1 MRLASVGEN
10 DVIAH
15 LLSRKGDK
23 YIRSL
28 SSYLKNISTERVR
41 TSKNPRRQSFHEI
54 FIMFDTFDEG
64 VLNLEMFEAAL
75 REMGHTPSHAEA
87 SRLARFL
94 SSDSPPTENVSY
106 ASFME
111 WCAVG
116 LQGAQK
122 RRHMAGSSLVGRAA
136 NIIFRSSGAFR
147 FKAAKMAFREAAK
160 WAIRIHAVQDFRGYS
175 YGESDGNEGKRGES
189 ETKQEKVGAKKEK
202 QEKKEKKKKKKKK
215 KRRKRKTVDKST
227 ISGSFLQNLNTKRR
241 GGKPP
246 RYKDRLIPFPTL
258 SALNDHLSLPKE
270 SREEIHRRWEP
281 REDSIVERAL
291 RWFHE
296 AGQSELLGALLVEER
311 RVLSLRKDRL
321 KSLRKIV
328 RSGKLPEIT
337 EKRSDDPNYYDD
349 RVMPDG
355 YGEKIFRN
363 GDIYKGGFKNN
374 RPHGDGTMLFRV
386 SHGTAESTYT
396 GNWSRGRPEGYGT
409 REYRN
414 GDRHDG
420 LYKRGLRDGQGC
432 TIYKAG
438 GMFKGEWKHDKHHG
452 EGFREYHDGRT
463 FAGNFGNGK
472 PLHGTFTIPLKDG
485 TVRTVVGCY
494 DDEGRWV
501 ESNRTLLEKRGR
513 AKVHARKIAKAR
525 HSLLGRSA
533 QWLRRHVLRKK
544 EPHRLYKI
552 DASRL
557 MEDADY
563 MRMKRMREAEER
575 RHRITTKLV

>member
-1 MRLASVGEN
+1 
-10 DVIAH
+10 
-15 LLSRKGDK
+15 
-23 YIRSL
+23 
-28 SSYLKNISTERVR
+28 
-41 TSKNPRRQSFHEI
+41 
-54 FIMFDTFDEG
+54 MFDTFDEG

-202 QEKKEKKKKKKKK
+202 QEKKEKKEEEEEEEEE
-215 KRRKRKTVDKST
+215 RRKRKTVDKST

-328 RSGKLPEIT
+328 RSGSCLKSRKSDQMIQT
-337 EKRSDDPNYYDD
+337 TTTIGSCQMVTAKRSFEMVTFT
-349 RVMPDG
+349 RVAL
-355 YGEKIFRN
+355 KIIAHMVMVPCFSA
-363 GDIYKGGFKNN
+363 
-374 RPHGDGTMLFRV
+374 

-432 TIYKAG
+432 TIQG
-438 GMFKGEWKHDKHHG
+438 WWHVQ
-452 EGFREYHDGRT
+452 GR
-463 FAGNFGNGK
+463 
-472 PLHGTFTIPLKDG
+472 
-485 TVRTVVGCY
+485 
-494 DDEGRWV
+494 V
-501 ESNRTLLEKRGR
+501 E
-513 AKVHARKIAKAR
+513 ARQT
-525 HSLLGRSA
+525 S
-533 QWLRRHVLRKK
+533 RRRF
-544 EPHRLYKI
+544 P
-552 DASRL
+552 
-557 MEDADY
+557 
-563 MRMKRMREAEER
+563 
-575 RHRITTKLV
+575 RIS